1 MAARRSEAVM
11 LRGAPASSDPGGS
24 RARSILELLAGIP
37 GGACIALA
45 ATLLSCIGGQ
55 GLWAQGA
62 PQKLTVQRS
71 TRAIPHRFIVH
82 PSEAVVPVNQTQRF
96 EVTDAQ
102 GTPVAV
108 HWNVSGLGCSG
119 LECGTIDEQG
129 IYRTPSSL
137 PQPRVVTVEGVLV
150 SDPNYSVLTQ
160 VWLED
165 SASAAANAAHAQVAS
180 RETKALTAPKV
191 GAQNLAADRG
201 SPPRPSVVPAA
212 PAIGKQVVTTAE
224 LLPLP
229 NPVGAV
235 PTVRNQ
241 VARGAA
247 SPLAP
252 DVVAPSP
259 DVRARAARGA
269 VSPPPP
275 NVVAAAP
282 AVGRQTV
289 SSAELL
295 PLPNPVG
302 AAPTVGNQVARSAAA
317 PPLPKVIAP
326 APAVGRQT
334 VTSAELLPLPNPVG
348 AAPTVGNQVAR
359 SAAAP
364 PLPKAIAPAPAV
376 GRQTVTSAELLP
388 LPNPVGAAPTV
399 GKQPTRNSASPPLPK
414 VIAPAPTVGKKLV
427 IDAELMPLTNPVGA
441 APVVGKQAVRNAG
454 SSLAPNVVAPPPS
467 VGIPAARGA
476 ALAPLPNA
484 VAAAPTLGKPVSRSA
499 EPLPPNVVAPAPA
512 VGRQDLPNSGGSP
525 PLPNVIAAAA
535 PTVGNQVAR
544 SAGSPALPDAVPAPA
559 AARQNLPSSE
569 GSPPAASVVAALSPL
584 PDPLSAGRT
593 QTLAAT
599 AAGRQSSAGSG
610 VLMPMPEL
618 SAAVP
623 PGSAAPAQHAPV
635 VTYRDGQLTIDAEN
649 LTLAAVLDLIAQKTG
664 AVIEVPPGSGQE
676 RVFEH
681 AGPGPV
687 NDVLERLL
695 NGSPFNYI
703 IVNSPQH
710 PNQPAQVL
718 LSLHGP
724 DIETPSVASVQPKP
738 ASPPVLWTPPPD
750 SSSAALLPQVDRS
763 GLVVPPRESTTPEAL
778 GELIRERGRQLREQL
793 QKQQ

>member
-1 MAARRSEAVM
+1 M

-348 AAPTVGNQVAR
+348 AAPTVG
-359 SAAAP
+359 
-364 PLPKAIAPAPAV
+364 
-376 GRQTVTSAELLP
+376 
-388 LPNPVGAAPTV
+388 
-399 GKQPTRNSASPPLPK
+399 KQPTRNSASPPLPK

-599 AAGRQSSAGSG
+599 AADRQSSAGSG